1 MTNRAPVSDVLPFET
16 ENWMIHTL
24 FTQCEFSTCAEL
36 IKRNLNTNG
45 NANEYA
51 LYCLGIIRRLE
62 GKVQE
67 SLKQFA
73 ACIQLNT
80 SSISYR
86 KQIARSLLLLGK
98 HDEAI
103 KLYKDVTRRG
113 SDDWETYYNQGLCYL
128 YKKNYTLAEEYFVE
142 ASKCTQNVAPIERL
156 ACLHTKRGD
165 YIGAVEI
172 LKQAISLNPENP
184 ELMTNLGLLY
194 MKLGEEARA
203 FEQLGS
209 ALTFQPNHFSA
220 LIAAS
225 TILLVHKDPDGALS
239 KYRVAV
245 KTAPESAILW
255 NNIGLTLLEKR
266 RMVAAISCLKR
277 ASYLMPLQWRVAAN
291 LGFVYLQTGQFISGY
306 HYLNSA
312 LQMLKY
318 KRLSNGSSVE
328 TIQQPAEQLSSKREF
343 NVGTLHGLLA
353 LALVG
358 LRDTKAALLVHS
370 EACKSDQK
378 NPALPLNLA
387 IYLAPTNQTE
397 AKCKLTEA
405 QQRISQQ
412 NSDMNLFDT
421 EEIKCAIGQLE
432 TLLKATEFD
441 KQICPND
448 H

>member
-1 MTNRAPVSDVLPFET
+1 MKTNE
-16 ENWMIHTL
+16 
-24 FTQCEFSTCAEL
+24 
-36 IKRNLNTNG
+36 
-45 NANEYA
+45 
-51 LYCLGIIRRLE
+51 LE

-67 SLKQFA
+67 SLEQFA

-103 KLYKDVTRRG
+103 KLYENVTRCG

-128 YKKNYTLAEEYFVE
+128 YKNNYPLAEEYFVE
-142 ASKCTQNVAPIERL
+142 ASKYTQNVAPLERL
-156 ACLHTKRGD
+156 ASLHTKRGN
-165 YIGAVEI
+165 YTGAVEV

-184 ELMTNLGLLY
+184 ELMAELGLLY
-194 MKLGEEARA
+194 LKLGEEARA

-209 ALTFQPNHFSA
+209 ALTFQPNHFNA

-225 TILLVHKDPDGALS
+225 SILLAHKDPDGALS
-239 KYRVAV
+239 KYRVAI
-245 KTAPESAILW
+245 KAAPESATLW

-291 LGFVYLQTGQFISGY
+291 LGFVYLQTGQFISAY

-318 KRLSNGSSVE
+318 KKLNNESPAETTQQPTEHLSN
-328 TIQQPAEQLSSKREF
+328 KREF
-343 NVGTLHGLLA
+343 SIGTLHGLLA

-358 LRDTKAALLVHS
+358 LKDTKAAQLAFS

-378 NPALPLNLA
+378 NPVLPLNLA
-387 IYLAPTNQTE
+387 IYLAPANQTE
-397 AKCKLTEA
+397 AKRKLTDA
-405 QQRISQQ
+405 QQRISWQ
-412 NSDMNLFDT
+412 NSDMDLFDT
-421 EEIKCAIGQLE
+421 EAIKRAIGQLE
-432 TLLKATEFD
+432 TLMKATEFD
-441 KQICPND
+441 TRICPSER
-448 H
+448 